1 MEWVPGNPNDRSV
14 RGFRIRHGSSRGPM
28 SKSAYYVMKS
38 QRRGPVEIQVH
49 GVTIITAKA
58 EAAWEKANEK
68 PTGALAR
75 LVAREAKARRKK
87 AKAARAAHGTKEEN
101 RTASKK

>member
-75 LVAREAKARRKK
+75 LVARVAKARRKK

-101 RTASKK
+101 RTASKQ